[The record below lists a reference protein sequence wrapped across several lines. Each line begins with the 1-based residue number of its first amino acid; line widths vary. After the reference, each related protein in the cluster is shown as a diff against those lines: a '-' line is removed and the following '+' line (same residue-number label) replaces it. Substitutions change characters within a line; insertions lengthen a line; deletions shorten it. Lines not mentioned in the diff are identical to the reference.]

1 MTMVLVLNSGSSS
14 VKFALFDVNET
25 QTNIGDALCQ
35 GNASR
40 LNESGEGHF
49 QLDWA
54 DGRRDQQ
61 ALIQNDHEGAVDIIL
76 SCLRSADLLSQVQMI
91 GHRVVHGADKY
102 RAAIV
107 VDDNVLADLEQ
118 YNRFAPLHN
127 PPNLTGIRI
136 CRQRL
141 PAIPQVAAFDTAFH
155 GTLPPVAYSYAIPQK
170 WQRDWGVRRYG
181 FHGISHHYIATQLPM
196 LMRQEAKN
204 IHVVSAHLGNGCSLC
219 AIRGGESV
227 DTSMGFTPLEGLM
240 MGSRSG
246 DLDPGLHEYLC
257 DRLNVDIHGLTSLLN
272 REAGLKGVSGLGN
285 DMRTLL
291 KAADEGHS
299 QAILAVELFCYRL
312 AKHVAACIVP
322 LGRIDALVFTGGI
335 GENAAPIRARVVKL
349 LQGLGLRLN
358 ADANDAARRDAR
370 IISAEHSPAIWII
383 PTREEGM
390 IARQALALLM
400 HTEKGI
406 TP

>member
-1 MTMVLVLNSGSSS
+1 MTKVLVLNSGSSS
-14 VKFALFDVNET
+14 VKFALFDVKET
-25 QTNIGDALCQ
+25 QTEIGNALCQ

-40 LNESGEGHF
+40 LNESGEGKF
-49 QLDWA
+49 QFEWA
-54 DGRRDQQ
+54 DGRHDQQ
-61 ALIQNDHEGAVDIIL
+61 ALAQNDHEGAIDTIL
-76 SCLRSADLLSQVQMI
+76 ACLRSADLLSQVEMI

-102 RAAIV
+102 RAAVV
-107 VDDNVLADLEQ
+107 VDDKVLADLEQ

-127 PPNLTGIRI
+127 PPNLTGIRV

-155 GTLPPVAYSYAIPQK
+155 GTLPPVAYSYAIPQQ
-170 WQRDWGVRRYG
+170 WQQDWGVRRYG
-181 FHGISHHYIATQLPM
+181 FHGISHHYIASQLPT
-196 LMRQEAKN
+196 LMQQDEN
-204 IHVVSAHLGNGCSLC
+204 SIHAVSAHLGNGCSLC
-219 AIRGGESV
+219 AIRGGKSV

-257 DRLNVDIHGLTSLLN
+257 DRLNIDIHGLTSLLN
-272 REAGLKGVSGLGN
+272 REAGLKGVSGLSN

-291 KAADEGHS
+291 KAADEGHH
-299 QAILAVELFCYRL
+299 QARLAVELFCYRL
-312 AKHVAACIVP
+312 AKHIAACIVP

-335 GENAAPIRARVVKL
+335 GENAAPIRARVVAL
-349 LQGLGLRLN
+349 LQGLGFRLDTHANN
-358 ADANDAARRDAR
+358 ATSSAARTV
-370 IISAEHSPAIWII
+370 SAENSPAIWII

-390 IARQALALLM
+390 IARQALALLS